1 MAANPTTDFLEELG
15 RQGHLEVF
23 EQIKGRLRLDLTEGQ
38 ETVSW
43 LVVVDEGDVGVSSG
57 KQDADCVVHAERTYF
72 DRVVTGQANALAG
85 LLRGVIEIEGNLQ
98 LALVLGRALPGPSH
112 SRWRG
117 HRRSR
122 SGGGCQQ

>member
-1 MAANPTTDFLEELG
+1 MAANPSMDFLEELG
-15 RQGHLEVF
+15 RRRHLELF
-23 EQIKGRLRLDLTEGQ
+23 EQIKGTLRLDLTEGQ

-43 LVVVDEGDVGVSSG
+43 LLVVDDGDVGVSSSR
-57 KQDADCVVHAERTYF
+57 QDADCVVHAERTYF

-98 LALVLGRALPGPSH
+98 LALVLGRALPGPTQ

-122 SGGGCQQ
+122 SGGGR